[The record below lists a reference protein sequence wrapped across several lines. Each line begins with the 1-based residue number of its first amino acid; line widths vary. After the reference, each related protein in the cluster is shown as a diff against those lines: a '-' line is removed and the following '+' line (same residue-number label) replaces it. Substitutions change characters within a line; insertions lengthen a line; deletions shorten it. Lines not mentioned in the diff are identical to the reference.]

1 MKGMSFMRKYFG
13 TDGIRRIA
21 NTELTP
27 ELVYKVAKSGA
38 YVLSKHTNHVPT
50 ILIGRDTR
58 LSGTL
63 IESAMVAGFLSYGA
77 NVKLLGVIPTPAVA
91 YLTRK
96 YNADCGVVISA
107 SHNPMEDNGIKFFN
121 KDGFKLDDAIE
132 LEIEKYIENIDK
144 VDCNPVGENVGV
156 INHEHNALRDYV
168 DYLKSIINVDLTGM
182 KVVLDCANGASYEV
196 APTVFKE
203 LGANVIDIN
212 TTPNGKNINDKCG
225 STHPEMLQKAVVEN
239 KADLGLAYDGDA
251 DRLIAVDENGN
262 IVDGDHIMILSAVYL
277 KKKNQLSNNTLVITV
292 MTNIGLNVA
301 AREHGINLETTDVG
315 DRYVIEAMK
324 KGEFNLGGEQSGH
337 MIFSD
342 YNTTGDGVL
351 SSLMLSKIIMEE
363 KKPLSE
369 LASIMSVY
377 PQVLVNVEVKNEVK
391 NKFMEVEEIKNE
403 ITRIEE
409 LMEGSGRVLIRPS
422 GTQPLVRVMLEGKE
436 EGQINELA
444 NNLANLIKEKLS

>member
-1 MKGMSFMRKYFG
+1 
-13 TDGIRRIA
+13 
-21 NTELTP
+21 
-27 ELVYKVAKSGA
+27 
-38 YVLSKHTNHVPT
+38 
-50 ILIGRDTR
+50 
-58 LSGTL
+58 
-63 IESAMVAGFLSYGA
+63 
-77 NVKLLGVIPTPAVA
+77 
-91 YLTRK
+91 
-96 YNADCGVVISA
+96 
-107 SHNPMEDNGIKFFN
+107 MEDNGIKFFN

-132 LEIEKYIENIDK
+132 LEIEKYIEDIEK
-144 VDCNPVGENVGV
+144 VDCNPVGENVGT
-156 INHEHNALRDYV
+156 IIHEHNATRDYV
-168 DYLKSIINVDLTGM
+168 DYLKSIINVDLSGM
-182 KVVLDCANGASYEV
+182 KVVLDCANGASYKV
-196 APTVFKE
+196 APMVFKE

-212 TTPNGKNINDKCG
+212 TSPNGKNINDKCG
-225 STHPEMLQKAVVEN
+225 STHPEMLQKSVVEN

-277 KKKNQLSNNTLVITV
+277 KKKNELANNTLVVTV

-324 KGEFNLGGEQSGH
+324 KGNFNLGGEQSGH

-351 SSLMLSKIIMEE
+351 SSLMVSKI
-363 KKPLSE
+363 KKKKKKSLSE
-369 LASIMSVY
+369 LASIMNVY

-403 ITRIEE
+403 IARIEE
-409 LMEGSGRVLIRPS
+409 LMEGCGRVLIRPS

>member
-1 MKGMSFMRKYFG
+1 MRKYFG
-13 TDGIRRIA
+13 TDGVRGVA
-21 NTELTP
+21 NKELTCD
-27 ELVYKVAKSGA
+27 LAYRLGRAGG
-38 YVLSKHTNHVPT
+38 YVLAQGDHRVKVVV
-50 ILIGRDTR
+50 GKDTR
-58 LSGTL
+58 MSGDML
-63 IESAMVAGFLSYGA
+63 ESALIAGLMSVGCDIIP
-77 NVKLLGVIPTPAVA
+77 VGVIPTPAVA

-315 DRYVIEAMK
+315 DRYVIEDMK
-324 KGEFNLGGEQSGH
+324 KGEFN
-337 MIFSD
+337 